1 MSLTQRFAR
10 GVFWNL
16 IGFACTRLFTFIAI
30 LVTARFLG
38 KQGFGELGMITSTVG
53 ALGSF
58 AGFGIGLTAN
68 KYVAELKE
76 KEPDRA
82 GRIIALSNQMAL
94 FSGLFFALVCILI
107 APWLAARTLNAPHL
121 TTMLQVGAL
130 IIPASALLGV
140 QTGTLAGFQAFRD
153 IAWNNLRQGLLVL
166 PLTISLVYSLGLLGA
181 VLSLAITPATG
192 VVMAARTL
200 KRIYAN
206 SGMVINYRQG
216 WREKRVLWDFTLPGI
231 LAVNLINPVTWSAN
245 AILVNQPNG
254 YSEMGLF
261 SMANQLRM
269 LILFLPNIIGMVTV
283 PLLSEIHGKKDPGY
297 FAQVANLNVKTIWSF
312 ILPAGFLAIGFS
324 SWLVG
329 LYGPQF
335 QSGRPVFALMV
346 CVSILTVVNGTIRQ
360 SLISAGKMWVDCLSN
375 LVWASILIVSVAYLV
390 PKSGSKGMAL
400 AYLIAYFFQLSM
412 IITFIALTYGRASIQ
427 SVPILSSFSIIMLL
441 LSAGVGNFPDKL
453 IISCSLF
460 FAFLTFYW
468 SWRLIPVQSK
478 KLFFDDANNRIFS
491 WITRPKDNNY

>member
-16 IGFACTRLFTFIAI
+16 IGFVCARLFTFIAA

-38 KQGFGELGMITSTVG
+38 KQGFGELGMVTSTVG
-53 ALGSF
+53 VLGSF

-76 KEPDRA
+76 SEPDRA
-82 GRIIALSNQMAL
+82 GRIIALSNTLAL
-94 FSGLFFALVCILI
+94 FSGILLALTCILI
-107 APWLAARTLNAPHL
+107 APWLAQKTLNAPHL

-140 QTGTLAGFQAFRD
+140 QTGTLSGFQAFRE
-153 IAWNNLRQGLLVL
+153 ITWINFRQGLLVL

-181 VLSLAITPATG
+181 VLSLAITPAAG
-192 VVMAARTL
+192 MVMAARTL
-200 KRIYAN
+200 RRLYAN
-206 SGMVINYRQG
+206 CGMVINYRQG
-216 WREKRVLWDFTLPGI
+216 WREKRILWDFTLPGV
-231 LAVNLINPVTWSAN
+231 LSVNLINPVTWSAN

-261 SMANQLRM
+261 NMANQLRM
-269 LILFLPNIIGMVTV
+269 LIMLLPNIIGMVTV
-283 PLLSEIHGKKDPGY
+283 PLLSEIHGKQDPGY

-312 ILPAGFLAIGFS
+312 ILPAGLLAIGFS

-346 CVSILTVVNGTIRQ
+346 CASILTVVNGTIRQ
-360 SLISAGKMWVDCLSN
+360 SLIAAGNMWVDCLSN
-375 LVWASILIVSVAYLV
+375 MFWAIVLIISVLALV
-390 PKSGSKGMAL
+390 PHRGSIGLATAYFIAYSFQICSMFIFFAFKFGQTSIQSIPLLSCFTLGVLVMAL
-400 AYLIAYFFQLSM
+400 AV
-412 IITFIALTYGRASIQ
+412 GK
-427 SVPILSSFSIIMLL
+427 VPEH
-441 LSAGVGNFPDKL
+441 V
-453 IISCSLF
+453 IISISLVLGFMGAVWFWRSIPCQNRQKILEF
-460 FAFLTFYW
+460 FRA
-468 SWRLIPVQSK
+468 
-478 KLFFDDANNRIFS
+478 
-491 WITRPKDNNY
+491 